1 MKDLH
6 DAPSSHDS
14 AAAHDD
20 ASTDNLN
27 DLVSSHRLADQV
39 GDALFVLTTSG
50 KVLFANQTA
59 RHFVHT
65 QTNLIGRPLSKLLGG
80 GQAKRH
86 AALIRRVVS
95 QNSEATAELLHTDG
109 ENTRWL
115 RVRYAPLPATNNE
128 RLILATVFDCTLEV
142 GSRERH
148 KQLSEERDLL
158 YRAGAELGRSLD
170 LDYIFTSMR
179 SLIAERMDCDVLY
192 LSSFDPDSEMIT
204 CLFAW
209 QDGNRLDSAAF
220 PSVKL
225 APEGKGTQSL
235 VIRTGQSIL
244 LTDYNAQRRTSS
256 SSYYINRAGG
266 AQAIHATEVPEEDPN
281 VPRSAL
287 IVPLKLGEVVR
298 GVVQI
303 FSYRLHAYRQRD
315 LHLVEAIGAQVLVA
329 VNNALLYRT
338 VLEEQAKL
346 ENLNKTLELRVVE
359 RTARLAEAQQMAHL
373 GSFDIDIVR
382 GTALL
387 SEEACRI
394 LRIPTTPSLLS
405 LSRLSEFVHAEDL
418 NRILDLYQRYTEV
431 GTHELE
437 IRLQRADGANGYA
450 SLRAKPVFQDGA
462 IVRILCTALDIT
474 ERRRSEQEQR
484 RQTAILEATTDLVAN
499 WNTRGELTYLNLGGR
514 RMLGIGL
521 DADIRGMSLRTLYQ
535 EQAWHAIEHEAI
547 PTAARRGAWVG
558 DSILQ
563 HTEGVEIPVS
573 QAIIALRDG
582 HDTIEYYSTI
592 MRDMTLQ
599 KQAEEA
605 MRRSRDELSAA
616 NIALEKAARLKDEFL
631 ASMSHELRTPIS
643 NILGLTEALREQLYG
658 ALNDS
663 QVRVVSTIEH
673 SGQHLLD
680 LINDILDLSKI
691 EAGQVKLTISH
702 CSVDEICMAALYM
715 TKGMAQQRRQTV
727 GFTINPTSIDIEADP
742 RRLKQMLVNLLS
754 NAIKFT
760 PDGGQIGLDVQADA
774 REGVVRFHIWDKGI
788 GIAEKDF
795 SRLFEP
801 FTQLDGRLSRQYTGT
816 GLGLSLVRRMAEL
829 HGGSITLESTVGEG
843 SRFTL
848 SLPWRSSTF
857 GDLHIGHDPHH
868 AEKPS
873 PYLQSLSRPDNPLK
887 VLLVDD
893 NPVMMEMY
901 VDYLRRAGC
910 EVYVSPD
917 GVTALESLPHIC
929 PDIVLM
935 DIQMPGMDGL
945 ETIRRIRNRRNPEL
959 AGTPIVALTALAM
972 PGDRERCL
980 DAGADEYLAKP
991 ISLARVGEVVGRL
1004 ANI

>member
-1 MKDLH
+1 MNDVH
-6 DAPSSHDS
+6 DVTPSQDS
-14 AAAHDD
+14 AAHIDQP
-20 ASTDNLN
+20 TERLN
-27 DLVSSHRLADQV
+27 CPIQGDLLADQV
-39 GDALFVLTTSG
+39 LDALFVLTPSG
-50 KVLFANQTA
+50 KVLYANQQA
-59 RHFVHT
+59 RHLVHAKSD
-65 QTNLIGRPLSKLLGG
+65 LAGRSLAKLLGG
-80 GQAKRH
+80 GQARRH
-86 AALIRRVVS
+86 AALIRHVAAHHVETS
-95 QNSEATAELLHTDG
+95 AELLHTSGDDA
-109 ENTRWL
+109 RWL
-115 RVRYAPLPATNNE
+115 RVRYAPLPAVDDE
-128 RLILATVFDCTLEV
+128 RVILATVSDCTLEV
-142 GSRERH
+142 ENSERQKH
-148 KQLSEERDLL
+148 LAEERDLL

-170 LDYIFTSMR
+170 LDHIFTSMR
-179 SLIAERMDCDVLY
+179 GLIAERMDCDVLY
-192 LSSFDPDSEMIT
+192 LSSFDPDTETIT

-209 QDGNRLDSAAF
+209 QDGNRLDIATF
-220 PSVKL
+220 PPVKL

-235 VIRTGQSIL
+235 AIRTGRSIL

-256 SSYYINRAGG
+256 RSYYISKAGN
-266 AQAIHATEVPEEDPN
+266 AQAIQATEVPEEDPY

-298 GVVQI
+298 GVAQI

-346 ENLNKTLELRVVE
+346 ENLNKTLELRVAE

-373 GSFDIDIVR
+373 GSFDIDVVR

-394 LRIPTTPSLLS
+394 LRIPTESTLLS

-418 NRILDLYQRYTEV
+418 NRILDIYQRCTEV
-431 GTHELE
+431 ETHELE

-450 SLRAKPVFQDGA
+450 SLRAKPVLQDGT
-462 IVRILCTALDIT
+462 ITRILCTALDIT
-474 ERRRSEQEQR
+474 ARRRAEQEQR

-499 WNTRGELTYLNLGGR
+499 WNTQGELTYLNLGGR
-514 RMLGIGL
+514 RMLGVGL
-521 DADIRGMSLRTLYQ
+521 DADIRGMPLRTLYQ
-535 EQAWHAIEHEAI
+535 EQAWRTIERDAI
-547 PTAARRGAWVG
+547 PAAARRGAWVG
-558 DSILQ
+558 DSTLL
-563 HTEGVEIPVS
+563 HTEGFEIPVS

-582 HDTIEYYSTI
+582 HDMIEYYSTI

-605 MRRSRDELSAA
+605 LRRSRDELSSA

-658 ALNDS
+658 ALNEN
-663 QVRVVSTIEH
+663 QVRVIGTIEH

-702 CSVDEICMAALYM
+702 CSVDELCMAALYM

-727 GFTINPTSIDIEADP
+727 GFTINPTAIDIEADP

-760 PDGGQIGLDVQADA
+760 PEGGQLGLDVQADA
-774 REGVVRFHIWDKGI
+774 REGIVRFTVWDKGI
-788 GIAEKDF
+788 GIAEEDF
-795 SRLFEP
+795 PRLFEP

-816 GLGLSLVRRMAEL
+816 GLGLALVRRMAEL
-829 HGGSITLESTVGEG
+829 HGGSITLASTVGEG

-848 SLPWRSSTF
+848 SLPWRSSVV
-857 GDLHIGHDPHH
+857 GDPHAGADPSLH

-873 PYLQSLSRPDNPLK
+873 PYLQRLSRPGSPVK

-910 EVYVSPD
+910 EVHISAD
-917 GVTALESLPHIC
+917 GLTALETLPQIT

-945 ETIRRIRNRRNPEL
+945 ETIRRIRNRRDPEL
-959 AGTPIVALTALAM
+959 ATTPIVALTALAM

-980 DAGADEYLAKP
+980 DAGADEYLSKP
-991 ISLARVGEVVGRL
+991 VSLSRVGEIVGRL
-1004 ANI
+1004 AKI